1 MYKNKRSHVEQEEE
15 EEEKRD
21 RTHYNMVAEEER
33 LIT

>member
-1 MYKNKRSHVEQEEE
+1 MYKNKRSHVEQEE